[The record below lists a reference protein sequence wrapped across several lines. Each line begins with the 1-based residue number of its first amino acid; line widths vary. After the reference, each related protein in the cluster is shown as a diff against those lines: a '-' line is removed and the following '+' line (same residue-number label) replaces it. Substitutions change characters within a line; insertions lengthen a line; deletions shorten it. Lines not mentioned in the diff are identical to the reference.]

1 MCVTIVVCSGF
12 TPRKPDVLQLDTMAP
27 VLQRWYLQREAKS
40 FTAHL
45 FFDEPIHLV
54 NASRLNVYY
63 TTRNAQTGR
72 PVEYGSKPMDLASA
86 LALYPATVSYA
97 DNNKRVT
104 LKLSNYCTSHIETT
118 MTDDCF
124 ANDAP
129 SANLYAFLN
138 RTDNTRFGYFLTMD
152 GGAAEDFA
160 VVANPS
166 RQIKERQ
173 ALAESGPGTWR
184 NF

>member
-1 MCVTIVVCSGF
+1 VCLGF

-40 FTAHL
+40 ITAHL
-45 FFDEPIHLV
+45 FFDEPVHVV

-63 TTRNAQTGR
+63 TTRSAQTGR
-72 PVEYGSKPMDLASA
+72 PVEYGTKPMDLTSA
-86 LALYPATVSYA
+86 LALYPVAVTYA

-104 LKLSNYCTSHIETT
+104 LKLSNYCTSHTETT

-124 ANDAP
+124 AGSAP

-138 RTDNTRFGYFLTMD
+138 RTDNTRFEYFLTMD
-152 GGAAEDFA
+152 AGAVEDFA

-184 NF
+184 KF